1 MHACKYIQLMII
13 IQVEGEQHEHHEI
26 IQKLHQNLRD
36 TFVSEP
42 TWRGKVALMCAD
54 DLEKMPLN
62 QLAYNKKRPVVEGK
76 ERTAPTYNFDSS
88 RKLTFTTFLILTT
101 DTRANRERQSGK
113 RKRLERVHTRTTLLP
128 LDERRQ
134 MHAESVATGT
144 PAPEKLKSVRFPIT
158 DRSGLPITVIKSWA
172 KSEQGEHL
180 QHSQPSTSFQHAE
193 DLVQFIHEITRV
205 RREGVPDKFAL
216 AQELLGSN
224 GQVVPYIILTT
235 DGPNEQS
242 VRWLQN
248 VLPLW
253 CVMMVLDLDGIEK
266 IHYCPGHSKDN
277 PDEMLNRTVKD
288 AFRGVYLGVSED
300 NPADMHTAKCAAAK
314 MLEVKTHAGEPVLTF
329 ISEPGGH
336 WKSEHERQK
345 YEFTINSYEGLK
357 DFVEE
362 RKKHAPAWHT
372 DDPPE
377 DMVSMWAE
385 QDADVV
391 DARSEPRQWA
401 HLEELVQQMKYHISF
416 LNIYGIALRKCTGHT
431 KCKFCADHPPRGDYI
446 KQIPRD
452 LLTDACNPPCTE
464 QPCTHTLNIEYSGI
478 MAVLNNLAPD
488 LCVPRKCG
496 YCRAVG
502 HNILGCPQVPP
513 DHPKHKS
520 NRKPKKK

>member
-1 MHACKYIQLMII
+1 MWICEFRCVENTKYVRVRACKYIPLMSI

-26 IQKLHQNLRD
+26 IQRLHQNLRD

-88 RKLTFTTFLILTT
+88 RKLTFTTFLVLTT
-101 DTRANRERQSGK
+101 DTRANRERQLGK
-113 RKRLERVHTRTTLLP
+113 RKRLERKHTRTVLLP
-128 LDERRQ
+128 LNERRQ

-144 PAPEKLKSVRFPIT
+144 PAPEKLASVRFPIT

-172 KSEQGEHL
+172 KSNQGEHL
-180 QHSQPSTSFQHAE
+180 QHSQPSSSFQHAE

-288 AFRGVYLGVSED
+288 TFRGIYIEVRED
-300 NPADMHTAKCAAAK
+300 RPADMCSAKRAAAK
-314 MLEVKTHAGEPVLTF
+314 ILGAKTHSGEPVLTF
-329 ISEPGGH
+329 VSDPERRWSEQ
-336 WKSEHERQK
+336 ERQQL
-345 YEFTINSYEGLK
+345 EFTINSYKGLMT
-357 DFVEE
+357 FVEE
-362 RKKHAPAWHT
+362 RKKHAAAWHT
-372 DDPPE
+372 ADPSAE
-377 DMVSMWAE
+377 VVGKWADE
-385 QDADVV
+385 EKEGELDRND
-391 DARSEPRQWA
+391 EPCQWA
-401 HLEELVQQMKYHISF
+401 HLEGLVQQMKRHIAF
-416 LNIYGIALRKCTGHT
+416 LNIYGIALRKYWPGPDA
-431 KCKFCADHPPRGDYI
+431 CKFCAGSS
-446 KQIPRD
+446 
-452 LLTDACNPPCTE
+452 A
-464 QPCTHTLNIEYSGI
+464 
-478 MAVLNNLAPD
+478 AW
-488 LCVPRKCG
+488 
-496 YCRAVG
+496 
-502 HNILGCPQVPP
+502 
-513 DHPKHKS
+513 
-520 NRKPKKK
+520 